1 MINYHLG
8 KYENDFVVSKSV
20 LIIIIRI
27 LMEVYKTR
35 NYTNEHTKYLIYI
48 THKTFDIDIE
58 YHGY

>member
-27 LMEVYKTR
+27 LMEVHKTR
-35 NYTNEHTKYLIYI
+35 NSDIYYSHEHIHI
-48 THKTFDIDIE
+48 RHKTFDIDIE
-58 YHGY
+58 